1 MAPVERKNKE
11 TEGGDDLGT
20 MDEVRVFKDEGDIDE
35 EDAAESLHA
44 DLFEEEGSEGPK
56 EGRAGEKPES
66 GPSAFKNP
74 ISVGYPLPSNPYL
87 TGGYPLHPLAA
98 PPAHLGAIRPP
109 PLYPPLP
116 HQYNPYGGLDQLAA
130 WHHQMSLYGGRPRA
144 PCPWSY
150 H

>member
-56 EGRAGEKPES
+56 EGGAGVPLS
-66 GPSAFKNP
+66 SWIALVGHGP
-74 ISVGYPLPSNPYL
+74 
-87 TGGYPLHPLAA
+87 A
-98 PPAHLGAIRPP
+98 PAKAR
-109 PLYPPLP
+109 
-116 HQYNPYGGLDQLAA
+116 
-130 WHHQMSLYGGRPRA
+130 
-144 PCPWSY
+144 SY
-150 H
+150 CANDRTMTVMRTSEDNLVSW